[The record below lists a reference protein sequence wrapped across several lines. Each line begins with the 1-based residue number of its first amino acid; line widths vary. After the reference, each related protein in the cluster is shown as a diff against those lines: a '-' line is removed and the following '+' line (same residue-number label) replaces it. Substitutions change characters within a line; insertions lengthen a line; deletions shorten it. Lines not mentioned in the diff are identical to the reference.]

1 MSTVNSFMVPVC
13 FLISKITFKN
23 KFKIYLLQILN
34 KFSSIVLDRIF
45 ELRLREVPFQFK
57 ISIYVYIYYVKNWNR
72 NIEKKA
78 WLKSSICFIN
88 LIS

>member
-1 MSTVNSFMVPVC
+1 MSAVNSFMVPVC

-57 ISIYVYIYYVKNWNR
+57 ISIYVYIYYVKN
-72 NIEKKA
+72 
-78 WLKSSICFIN
+78 
-88 LIS
+88 